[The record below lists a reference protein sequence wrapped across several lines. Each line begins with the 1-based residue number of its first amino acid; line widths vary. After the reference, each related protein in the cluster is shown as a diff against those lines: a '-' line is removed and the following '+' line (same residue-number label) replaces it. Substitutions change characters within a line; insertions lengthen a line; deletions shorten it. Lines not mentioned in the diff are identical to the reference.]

1 MDEKERLAKA
11 EAEAAAAREAQAKA
25 EAAAAEA
32 NAALAKFA
40 EQQRA
45 DRHAGYVQFAE
56 AALAGGKLDRPD
68 AAALPAVLSALDD
81 ASPVEFAEAGAIKK
95 VTPVEWLKKFVAKGA
110 TVVQFGEFA
119 AAGGP
124 DADAGSAKGKTDHEI
139 DAAAK
144 AYAAKNNVQYM
155 DALRAVVGFTA

>member
-1 MDEKERLAKA
+1 MADLHIEDFHQDVARILLALYA
-11 EAEAAAAREAQAKA
+11 SFPRPATLFVSDLIGEHE
-25 EAAAAEA
+25 
-32 NAALAKFA
+32 
-40 EQQRA
+40 
-45 DRHAGYVQFAE
+45 
-56 AALAGGKLDRPD
+56 PD
-68 AAALPAVLSALDD
+68 AFGVPAVRHQACFSAMLWLAD
-81 ASPVEFAEAGAIKK
+81 AAPVEFAEAGATKK
-95 VTPVEWLKKFVAKGA
+95 VTPVEWLKNFIVTG
-110 TVVQFGEFA
+110 TPVVQFGEFA